1 MTIKEIEA
9 IKSDI
14 YMMQEASRRVWN
26 VEEYKTISKTIE
38 YLIKLVEKQVEMT
51 VNNNNYYKIGYC
63 PTCSKENQYGGYCS
77 NCGITL
83 KQVKGDTEL

>member
-14 YMMQEASRRVWN
+14 YMMQEASRRVWT

-38 YLIKLVEKQVEMT
+38 YLINLVESQKD
-51 VNNNNYYKIGYC
+51 Y
-63 PTCSKENQYGGYCS
+63 
-77 NCGITL
+77 
-83 KQVKGDTEL
+83 

>member
-38 YLIKLVEKQVEMT
+38 YLIKLIESQKD
-51 VNNNNYYKIGYC
+51 C
-63 PTCSKENQYGGYCS
+63 
-77 NCGITL
+77 
-83 KQVKGDTEL
+83 